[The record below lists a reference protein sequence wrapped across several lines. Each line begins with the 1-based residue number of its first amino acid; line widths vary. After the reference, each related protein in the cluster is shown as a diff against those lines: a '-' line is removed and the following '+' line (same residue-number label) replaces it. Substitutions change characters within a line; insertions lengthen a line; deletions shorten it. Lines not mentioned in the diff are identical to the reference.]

1 MPDAGIGAADRWSGI
16 SERLIAE
23 LLGLLR
29 MNGMETVDASEPL
42 EPRRR
47 IWLDPALGGNR
58 WETGESTSSAGREA
72 RGSGMT
78 ISTSLSA
85 FGIFIPPLG
94 VTGAVTLPLSEP
106 TKLFTLDFGRPWLD
120 RLL

>member
-1 MPDAGIGAADRWSGI
+1 M
-16 SERLIAE
+16 LIAE
-23 LLGLLR
+23 LLGRLR
-29 MNGMETVDASEPL
+29 MNGMETVDVSDPL

-47 IWLDPALGGNR
+47 LLDAALGGNR
-58 WETGESTSSAGREA
+58 REDGESASSAERAA

-85 FGIFIPPLG
+85 FGIFKAPPG
-94 VTGAVTLPLSEP
+94 PDTLPASEP
-106 TKLFTLDFGRPWLD
+106 AKLLTLDLGRPWLD

>member
-1 MPDAGIGAADRWSGI
+1 M
-16 SERLIAE
+16 LIAE
-23 LLGLLR
+23 LLGFLR
-29 MNGMETVDASEPL
+29 MNGMETVDVSDPL

-47 IWLDPALGGNR
+47 LLDAALGGNR
-58 WETGESTSSAGREA
+58 REDGESASSAERAA

-85 FGIFIPPLG
+85 FGIFKAPPG
-94 VTGAVTLPLSEP
+94 VIGPDTLPASEP
-106 TKLFTLDFGRPWLD
+106 AKLLILDLGRPWLD